1 MTLEAKKQNQKGIKP
16 KWRVGQAL
24 DLTTGYDFKNAK
36 TRKHVM
42 NLIKT
47 WKPALVILSPPC
59 TVFSPLRNLSSPK
72 RDPEVVQLEEEEGL
86 EHWEFALEHPKE
98 AWSWK
103 HPRARKLKER
113 KTVYEFVVDL
123 CAFKLVTRDGILAKK
138 PTMLI
143 TNCFPL
149 VRTLHKRCQGGHV
162 HRSLMGGRAAD
173 AAKYTRPFV
182 QAILRGLRHHLQYH
196 GVIFCQQVDQATSP
210 DLPMELFHAVE
221 QELKVWSQPLATY
234 INEESIFQEDFH
246 WFFAGQSST
255 QHFSIQQNFGR
266 RKCPCSNFASKTHAN
281 FGT

>member
-86 EHWEFALEHPKE
+86 EHWEFALEIAEEQDDNQRGFLLEHPKE

-123 CAFKLVTRDGILAKK
+123 CAFKLVTR
-138 PTMLI
+138 
-143 TNCFPL
+143 
-149 VRTLHKRCQGGHV
+149 
-162 HRSLMGGRAAD
+162 
-173 AAKYTRPFV
+173 
-182 QAILRGLRHHLQYH
+182 
-196 GVIFCQQVDQATSP
+196 SP
-210 DLPMELFHAVE
+210 
-221 QELKVWSQPLATY
+221 
-234 INEESIFQEDFH
+234 
-246 WFFAGQSST
+246 
-255 QHFSIQQNFGR
+255 
-266 RKCPCSNFASKTHAN
+266 PCSSPTVFLWFALCTRDAKGVMFTDP
-281 FGT
+281 